1 MSSSIRRAVLY
12 SSVTRYSM
20 RFMGLFSTMII
31 ARLLTPEEIGT
42 FAIASAIVMVMS
54 EFRLL
59 GAGAYLVREQELT
72 EEKIRSATGLTVL
85 ISWGLGLLRSEEH
98 TSELQ
103 SRPHLVCR
111 LLLEKKK

>member
-20 RFMGLFSTMII
+20 RFIGLGSTMVI
-31 ARLLTPEEIGT
+31 ARLLTPGEIGT

-72 EEKIRSATGLTVL
+72 EETRRSAPGLTVL
-85 ISWGLGLLRSEEH
+85 ISRSQGLHS
-98 TSELQ
+98 LQ
-103 SRPHLVCR
+103 AAV
-111 LLLEKKK
+111 